1 MAFLKGF
8 GIALPPRIVSNE
20 ELAALTGASP
30 EWILNVSGI
39 EQRRWAAD
47 IETVGDLAAAAAKD
61 CLDRCGMQAASV
73 GMIVVASGTSARSFP
88 GPALGVARS
97 LGLDSTPAID
107 LPLPS
112 AGAIF
117 ALSLAAQLADK
128 YGEILVIGA
137 EKMSPVVA
145 RQPVEP
151 GVAVL
156 FGDGAGA
163 CLVSAENGVAQVVD
177 SILHSDGA
185 FSEDLRL
192 EFGAPLSMNGRAV
205 IMQASRKIPRVIST
219 LLMNY
224 GVAADEISAFVM
236 HQANQNLIDAVA
248 KALGVPSDR
257 FFSNI
262 RRYGNTSAA
271 SMLIAAA
278 EWAQLKGFRKD
289 IPVIFAGF
297 GAGFHWGAMLA
308 KGI

>member
-8 GIALPPRIVSNE
+8 GTALPPRIVSNE
-20 ELAALTGASP
+20 ELSALTGAGP
-30 EWILNVSGI
+30 DWILSVSGI

-47 IETVGDLAAAAAKD
+47 SQTVGDLASAAAKD
-61 CLDRCGMQAASV
+61 CLERCGVQAASL
-73 GMIVVASGTSARSFP
+73 GMIVVASGTFERSFP
-88 GPALGVARS
+88 GPALAVAKG

-117 ALSLAAQLADK
+117 ALSLATQLADK

-137 EKMSPVVA
+137 EKMSPVIA
-145 RQPVEP
+145 RQPLEP

-163 CLVSAENGVAQVVD
+163 CLVSAETGTAQVVD
-177 SILHSDGA
+177 CMLHSDGA
-185 FSEDLRL
+185 YSEDLRL
-192 EFGAPLSMNGRAV
+192 DFGAPLVMNGRAV

-219 LLMNY
+219 LLTKY
-224 GVAADEISAFVM
+224 SVPPREISAFLM

-248 KALGVPSDR
+248 KALGVASDR

-278 EWAQLKGFRKD
+278 EWAQSTGFQKD

>member
-8 GIALPPRIVSNE
+8 GAALPPRAVGND
-20 ELAALTGASP
+20 ELAALTGATP
-30 EWILNVSGI
+30 DWILNVSGI

-47 IETVGDLAAAAAKD
+47 NETVGDLAAAAARD
-61 CLDRCGMQAASV
+61 CLDRCGAQAASL
-73 GMIVVASGTSARSFP
+73 GMIVVASGTSERRFP
-88 GPALGVARS
+88 GPALAVAKS
-97 LGLDSTPAID
+97 LGLDTTPAID

-137 EKMSPVVA
+137 EKMSAVVA
-145 RQPVEP
+145 RRPVEP
-151 GVAVL
+151 GIAVL

-163 CLVSAENGVAQVVD
+163 CLVSAETGVATVVD
-177 SILHSDGA
+177 SMLHSDGA
-185 FSEDLRL
+185 FTEDLRL
-192 EFGAPLSMNGRAV
+192 EFGAPLAMNGRAV
-205 IMQASRKIPRVIST
+205 IMQASRKIPRVISA
-219 LLMNY
+219 LLAKY
-224 GVAADEISAFVM
+224 SVLPGEIDVFLM

-248 KALGVPSDR
+248 RSLGVPPDR

-278 EWAQLKGFRKD
+278 EWDRSTGFRKD
-289 IPVIFAGF
+289 IPVVFTGF